1 MSAANYF
8 RSKWVDFIVNGLLSG
23 IMVFTGFYL
32 SANETNARELKA
44 EIAGKADKTYVDERM
59 VEHEK
64 TDKARYEGI
73 KDMFSITN
81 QRLSEIQADI
91 RQIRR

>member
-8 RSKWVDFIVNGLLSG
+8 RSKWIDFLINGILSG
-23 IMVFTGFYL
+23 VMVFLAFYL
-32 SANETNARELKA
+32 SSSETNARELNAK
-44 EIAGKADKTYVDERM
+44 IDKKADVDYVDKKLI
-59 VEHEK
+59 EHEK
-64 TDKARYEGI
+64 TDQARYEGI
-73 KDMFSITN
+73 KDMFTITN